1 MQALMSGL
9 PLGLVDPCYER
20 VRAFAM
26 GGLSCGDRNNVLPI
40 ASAFSR
46 SAVHSRDALW
56 QHNSTTTL
64 LGNAL
69 KKLQFVAMALMPATL
84 LGAPAF
90 DTEKY
95 CQEVAQAI
103 GGSYQI
109 EEACRKQER
118 NAQSVLQRR
127 QIPTRIERYCREV
140 GQAIGGSYQIM
151 NACVDQE
158 LAAKA
163 RL

>member
-1 MQALMSGL
+1 
-9 PLGLVDPCYER
+9 
-20 VRAFAM
+20 
-26 GGLSCGDRNNVLPI
+26 
-40 ASAFSR
+40 
-46 SAVHSRDALW
+46 
-56 QHNSTTTL
+56 
-64 LGNAL
+64 
-69 KKLQFVAMALMPATL
+69 MALMPTTL
-84 LGAPAF
+84 LGAPTF

-95 CQEVAQAI
+95 CREVAQTV

-118 NAQSVLQRR
+118 DALSALARR
-127 QIPTRIERYCREV
+127 QIPARVERYCREV
-140 GQAIGGSYQIM
+140 GQAVGGSYQIM